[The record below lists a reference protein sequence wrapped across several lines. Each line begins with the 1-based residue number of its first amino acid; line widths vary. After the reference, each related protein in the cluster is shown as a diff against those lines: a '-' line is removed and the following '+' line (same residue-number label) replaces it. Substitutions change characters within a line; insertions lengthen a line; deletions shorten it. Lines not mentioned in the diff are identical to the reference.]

1 MSGHYRGKQGNVC
14 LPVFVDLPERSFFV
28 TSLLFTWSLTPE
40 DKLKDH
46 QKKNGKLS
54 EAVSSNLTNQIF
66 LTSIGAWLT
75 GKRVDTRLRGS
86 KLQMEALVAAT
97 EASLRL
103 QEVLN
108 APSTTI
114 EVATQAMRDKRKA
127 TDKFEFL
134 LGMKWPLSLMLFFGA
149 SSIIFCSIFDTVA

>member
-1 MSGHYRGKQGNVC
+1 M
-14 LPVFVDLPERSFFV
+14 
-28 TSLLFTWSLTPE
+28 TSE

-103 QEVLN
+103 HEVLN
-108 APSTTI
+108 APNVTI
-114 EVATQAMRDKRKA
+114 DTATKAMRDKRQA

-149 SSIIFCSIFDTVA
+149 SSIIFRSIFDSVA